1 MEDVPARSFAA
12 SIPFWWLHAASAQ
25 GCSGYGAMV
34 FNAVFNV
41 LLLLLFMDF
50 HRRSYAA
57 RKKA

>member
-1 MEDVPARSFAA
+1 
-12 SIPFWWLHAASAQ
+12 
-25 GCSGYGAMV
+25 MV
-34 FNAVFNV
+34 FNAAFNA